1 MARRNLLH
9 FKPRLSRHVMEYEG
23 RWAWEDATEGEKR
36 AYNAYIERG
45 DSDRYG
51 YGNQEIPLSFQ
62 AFVERRRD
70 RQSKKA
76 G

>member
-23 RWAWEDATEGEKR
+23 RWAWEEATEGERK
-36 AYNAYIERG
+36 AYNAYLERG
-45 DSDRYG
+45 PSRWAD
-51 YGNQEIPLSFQ
+51 GNQEIPLSFV
-62 AFVERRRD
+62 AFIARRRERR
-70 RQSKKA
+70 QKKA

>member
-23 RWAWEDATEGEKR
+23 RWAWEDATEGERR
-36 AYNAYIERG
+36 AYNAYLERG
-45 DSDRYG
+45 GDGYG

-62 AFVERRRD
+62 AFVERRRE
-70 RQSKKA
+70 RRNKKA